1 MRLKDI
7 SILSPRYSGRISDEM
22 VAFVPMESLREDAI
36 DAKEISV
43 AEGSGK
49 YTYFADNDLLI
60 AKVTPCFENGN
71 ISVAKGLKGGIGF
84 GSSEIF
90 VLRFNKRTNPR
101 YMFYLAQSAAFQA
114 KACSTMCGVG
124 GLKRISP
131 LFMRTYELNLP
142 SLAKQDAVVAYLDKQ
157 LSSIN
162 NRICLRE
169 RELQTLIKLK
179 QSEISSAIT
188 RGLNP
193 TATLKD
199 SGFNWIGQ
207 IPEHWG
213 LERVKDITTFVS
225 RGCTP
230 NYVDNETDFHVMNQA
245 TLSKGYIDYSNI
257 RYSSFCKREAH
268 IEKGD
273 LLIASTGGGVLG
285 KVVLFNEEC
294 DKFYADTHVTIVRN
308 SLNPVISKYLFYYFS
323 TRFQMLNA
331 LMAQGSTNQTELQRD
346 KLLAHF
352 VPAPPKEE
360 IAEICSY
367 LDDRLATLD
376 KIVENINDQ
385 IRKLKQLKKALI
397 NEVVSGQRTI
407 DV

>member
-90 VLRFNKRTNPR
+90 VLRFNKRANPR

-142 SLAKQDAVVAYLDKQ
+142 SLAKQDAFVAYLDKQ

-179 QSEISSAIT
+179 QSEINSVIT
-188 RGLNP
+188 RGLD
-193 TATLKD
+193 ATVPMKD
-199 SGFNWIGQ
+199 SGIPWIGQ
-207 IPEHWG
+207 IPESWE
-213 LERVKDITTFVS
+213 LKRVKDLCDFVS

-230 NYVDNETDFHVMNQA
+230 DYVDDESAYMVMNQA
-245 TLSKGYIDYSNI
+245 TFSKGYVDYSGV
-257 RYSSFCKREAH
+257 RYSSYCKKEAK
-268 IEKGD
+268 INKGD

-285 KVVLFNEEC
+285 KVLLFTEDCEQ
-294 DKFYADTHVTIVRN
+294 FYADTHVTIVR
-308 SLNPVISKYLFYYFS
+308 SSSTPIIAKFLYYYFS
-323 TRFQMLNA
+323 TRFEMINA
-331 LMAQGSTNQTELQRD
+331 LMAKGSTNQTELQRD
-346 KLLAHF
+346 ELLSHF
-352 VPAPPKEE
+352 VPAPDIKEME
-360 IAEICSY
+360 AICEH
-367 LDDRLATLD
+367 LDDRMTHFSSLIA
-376 KIVENINDQ
+376 NINAQ
-385 IRKLKQLKKALI
+385 IDKLKLLKKALI
-397 NEVVSGQRTI
+397 NEVITGQRPI
-407 DV
+407 V